1 MGPMNERPK
10 TEGDKAS
17 SELRKLLRNES
28 ARAEQIK
35 AKLGALRA
43 AKQKVAQELATAR
56 QSLRQL
62 MTLRQEALL
71 VLNGLLD

>member
-1 MGPMNERPK
+1 MPWSVPSRAELGTGAGRR
-10 TEGDKAS
+10 TGDFG
-17 SELRKLLRNES
+17 RVT
-28 ARAEQIK
+28 AEQIK
-35 AKLGALRA
+35 AKLAALRA
-43 AKQKVAQELATAR
+43 AKQKAAQDLATAR

>member
-1 MGPMNERPK
+1 M
-10 TEGDKAS
+10 
-17 SELRKLLRNES
+17 KL
-28 ARAEQIK
+28 A
-35 AKLGALRA
+35 ALRA
-43 AKQKVAQELATAR
+43 ARQKAAQDLVTAR